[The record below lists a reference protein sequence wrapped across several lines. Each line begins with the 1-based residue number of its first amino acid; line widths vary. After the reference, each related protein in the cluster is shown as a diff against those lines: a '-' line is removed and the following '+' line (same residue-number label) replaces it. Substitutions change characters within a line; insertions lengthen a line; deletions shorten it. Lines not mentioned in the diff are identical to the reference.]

1 MEKKLR
7 IAMFSWESLNSITVG
22 GLAPHVTE
30 LSEALAQKGHDI
42 HIFTRNKDMLP
53 YEIINGVHYHR
64 VYHALDG
71 GIVQQMDSMCD
82 SMHSAFTEATGKF
95 GKFDLT
101 HVHDWHPVNLVCR
114 LKEESGIPFIMTYHS
129 TEWGRNGNKH
139 GNWWEAMEISHREWR
154 GGYESSK
161 VIVTSTKLKEEIQ
174 YLYQI
179 PDDKLSII
187 PNGIHGDK
195 MKIDIDPGKIKEE
208 YGIHPYAPVVLFVGR
223 MNYQKG
229 PDLFVKAIS
238 SVLANRWDAKFVIIG
253 EGEMRP
259 ECERL
264 AHEMNVMDSCH
275 FLGYVD
281 ESVKKKWMNTCNL
294 ICVPSR
300 NEPFGIILLEA
311 WDAGKNIVATDAIS
325 LIDNF
330 RDGIIVYQNPDSI
343 AWGIN
348 HVFNNYADGELGK
361 EGQKLIGT
369 RYNWDNIAETTVNV
383 YKEQLQLIRN
393 K

>member
-1 MEKKLR
+1 MEDRLR
-7 IAMFSWESLNSITVG
+7 IAMFSWESLNAVKVG

-30 LSEALAQKGHDI
+30 LSEALAGMGHEV
-42 HIFTRNKDMLP
+42 HIFTRNRDMLP
-53 YEIINGVHYHR
+53 YEIVNGVHYHR
-64 VYHALDG
+64 IFHALYG

-82 SMHSAFTEATGKF
+82 SMYTAFIEATKDF
-95 GKFDLT
+95 GDFDLT

-114 LKEESGIPFIMTYHS
+114 LKEEFGLAFAITYHS
-129 TEWGRNGNKH
+129 TEWGRNGNQH
-139 GNWWEAMEISHREWR
+139 GTWWEATEISHREWR
-154 GGYESSK
+154 GGYESAC
-161 VIVTSTKLKEEIQ
+161 VISTSPNLTKEIQ

-179 PDDKLSII
+179 PDNKISIV
-187 PNGIHGDK
+187 PNGIYEHTIQMDVDHGK
-195 MKIDIDPGKIKEE
+195 VKEE

-229 PDLFVKAIS
+229 PDLFVRAIPD
-238 SVLANRWDAKFVIIG
+238 VLANRWDARFVIIG

-259 ECERL
+259 ECERITYEL
-264 AHEMNVMDSCH
+264 NIQDSCH

-281 ESVKKKWMNTCNL
+281 ESVKKKWMNACNL

-311 WDAGKNIVATDAIS
+311 WDASKNIVATDAIS

-330 RDGIIVYQNPDSI
+330 RDGVIVYQNPGSI

-348 HVFNNYADGELGK
+348 HVLDNYEDDELGK
-361 EGQKLIGT
+361 VGKELIGT
-369 RYNWDNIAETTVNV
+369 KYNWNNIAKMTVDV
-383 YKEQLQLIRN
+383 YRKMLS
-393 K
+393 